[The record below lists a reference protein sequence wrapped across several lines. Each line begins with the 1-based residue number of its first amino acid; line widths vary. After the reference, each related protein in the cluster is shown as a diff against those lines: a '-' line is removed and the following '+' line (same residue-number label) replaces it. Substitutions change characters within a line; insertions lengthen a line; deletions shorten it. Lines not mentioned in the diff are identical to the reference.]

1 MQNCKLEAGK
11 TNKTKQMRR
20 RLLAGRR
27 YTY

>member
-1 MQNCKLEAGK
+1 MQNHKLEAGEI
-11 TNKTKQMRR
+11 NKTKQMRR